1 MAEDPF
7 RPSEYTSALLRQLRL
22 RGPCTGRVLE
32 LGTGSGVVLAA
43 LAADGAREAVGVDLE
58 PEAVARTQA
67 LLQDHGVLRASV
79 RQGHLW
85 EPLAGERFDLIAFN
99 PPQFPAVESMDDGR
113 LATWSHGGSDGR
125 RVVDPFLDGLAEHL
139 MPGGLAVMTHNDFI
153 GLDATAARLQR
164 HGLSLAVAQTVSVP
178 IPPYKLQALPPQ
190 LLQRHLGR
198 SLHCVGPYAF
208 AEFHVLEIRHGR
220 PTAGT

>member
-1 MAEDPF
+1 MTDDPF

-67 LLQDHGVLRASV
+67 LLQDHGVVRASV
-79 RQGHLW
+79 RQGCLW

-99 PPQFPAVESMDDGR
+99 PPQFPARATMDDGR
-113 LATWSHGGSDGR
+113 LVTWSHGGSDGR
-125 RVVDPFLDGLAEHL
+125 QVVDPFLDGLAEHL

-153 GLDATAARLQR
+153 GLDATAARLRRQ
-164 HGLSLAVAQTVSVP
+164 GLGLAVVQTVSVP
-178 IPPYKLQALPPQ
+178 IPPYKLNALPPP

-208 AEFHVLEIRHGR
+208 AEFHVLEIRHERPAAGR
-220 PTAGT
+220 